1 MAIEKP
7 LDAQVRAQ
15 LQQLKGD
22 DFQDFIAR
30 LQFATHG
37 VQGFQ
42 ALRRTHDKG
51 SDGLVTHLGCSIACY
66 GPEDKTF
73 KAFKK
78 KIAGDYRSYA
88 ANWKA
93 KYPKWR
99 VYINREP
106 SPDELNLVVGLHSGA
121 CLFGVSSI
129 MEELRALPWSQKLP
143 LYAFLQ
149 IDSALIGRDF
159 LQPIL
164 DDLVSERIQSVA
176 GKYDHL
182 APDFEVKLR
191 LNYAPA
197 EVDGAIALAQLTLDQ
212 QAAADAALS
221 AYEDIEL
228 TRIKSRVAMDFAQ
241 TAAIPSFSGRVEQ
254 LKTQYDA
261 KYNSGQDDGMRT
273 YIHGLL
279 MVLFAQCIFGVRPQ
293 VG

>member
-22 DFQDFIAR
+22 DFQDFVAR
-30 LQFATHG
+30 LQFALHG
-37 VQGFQ
+37 VHGFQ

-51 SDGLVTHLGCSIACY
+51 SDGLITDVGCSIACY
-66 GPEDKTF
+66 GPDDKTF

-78 KIAGDYRSYA
+78 KVTGDYKSYA
-88 ANWKA
+88 EHWKA
-93 KYPKWR
+93 AFPKWR

-106 SPDELNLVVGLHSGA
+106 SPDELNLVAGLHPGA
-121 CLFGVSSI
+121 LLFGVSSI
-129 MEELRALPWSQKLP
+129 MEELRALPWSKKLP

-164 DDLVSERIQSVA
+164 DDLISERIQSVA
-176 GKYDHL
+176 GNYDHL
-182 APDFEVKLR
+182 APDFEAKLR
-191 LNYAPA
+191 VNYTPE
-197 EVDGAIALAQLTLDQ
+197 EVDSAIALAQLTLDQ

-221 AYEDIEL
+221 AYDDIEL
-228 TRIKSRVAMDFAQ
+228 SRIKSRVALDFDQ
-241 TAAIPSFSGRVEQ
+241 TAAIPSFSARVAH
-254 LKTQYDA
+254 LKMQYDQ
-261 KYNSGQDDGMRT
+261 KYNFGQDDGMRI

-279 MVLFAQCIFGVRPQ
+279 MVLFAQCIFGVRP
-293 VG
+293 